1 MFVLARKSKRT
12 ARSCNKS
19 GSTGST
25 ARAGVGLSE
34 DSRSLSLPQ
43 TRLVFSSFFT
53 HTGSCWSSGEGES
66 GFPANFFSRKRACLL
81 LERANAEGE
90 FLFFRRRLT
99 GFTVA
104 RSATSL
110 SSLAL
115 FGVLAGSLQLTVN
128 DNESWFRVS
137 FHEYRLSSSFSSL
150 FRTSMIDFGIILG
163 RASIIIF
170 QKSRWQ
176 EFSVHSIRHYSSGT
190 SHRAKDS
197 FWIVSHVCHCV
208 PIVLDINMV
217 AISKNKRNYLDFEII
232 GHLREKSISTN
243 RYTETYYTYRIWRS
257 THPASAMAGTG
268 QRAFAQKLNK
278 YLKHIHFV
286 P

>member
-1 MFVLARKSKRT
+1 MVEILSIRFHLCHNRTGKSVKVPIFLLALDAAVASYMTAWATFKFTSFLGWMLTVRTNTVYPVLTFVTINVCLGQKSKRT

-19 GSTGST
+19 GST
-25 ARAGVGLSE
+25 AWAGVGLSE

-43 TRLVFSSFFT
+43 TRLVFSSSFT
-53 HTGSCWSSGEGES
+53 HTESCWSSGEGES

-104 RSATSL
+104 RPATSL

-176 EFSVHSIRHYSSGT
+176 EFSVHSIRHCIQYSVV
-190 SHRAKDS
+190 D
-197 FWIVSHVCHCV
+197 
-208 PIVLDINMV
+208 L
-217 AISKNKRNYLDFEII
+217 
-232 GHLREKSISTN
+232 
-243 RYTETYYTYRIWRS
+243 
-257 THPASAMAGTG
+257 
-268 QRAFAQKLNK
+268 KLK
-278 YLKHIHFV
+278 QLKLLNF
-286 P
+286 